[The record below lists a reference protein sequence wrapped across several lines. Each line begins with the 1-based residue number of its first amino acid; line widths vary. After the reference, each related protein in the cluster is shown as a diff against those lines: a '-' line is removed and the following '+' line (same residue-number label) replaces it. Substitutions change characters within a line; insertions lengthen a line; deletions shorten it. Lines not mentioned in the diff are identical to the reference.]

1 VHYLPAAIA
10 GLESRPNLLDIE
22 VLHRSGHTWKRRN
35 EKWGRG
41 PMARVALEE
50 DTTREMSIATD
61 SRFSHSAGARR
72 PSGRSPLRLSRGSSS
87 APTGADAKGCDGMSL
102 GRSVV
107 GYQVAGPEGP
117 LGVVEAIRF
126 EPGSA
131 VPFLLVVRDD
141 ERMSLV
147 PTKRV
152 VQILR
157 ESHCLLLSPA
167 CARTGQT
174 LTLTRS
180 NHRRQQ

>member
-1 VHYLPAAIA
+1 
-10 GLESRPNLLDIE
+10 
-22 VLHRSGHTWKRRN
+22 
-35 EKWGRG
+35 
-41 PMARVALEE
+41 MARVALEE
-50 DTTREMSIATD
+50 ETSREMSIATD

-72 PSGRSPLRLSRGSSS
+72 AGGRSPLRLRGSSS
-87 APTGADAKGCDGMSL
+87 APTGEPTGTDAKGCDGMSL

-126 EPGSA
+126 EHGSA

-152 VQILR
+152 VQMLR

>member
-1 VHYLPAAIA
+1 
-10 GLESRPNLLDIE
+10 
-22 VLHRSGHTWKRRN
+22 
-35 EKWGRG
+35 
-41 PMARVALEE
+41 MARVALEE
-50 DTTREMSIATD
+50 ETIREMSIVTD

-72 PSGRSPLRLSRGSSS
+72 AGGRSPLRLRGSSS
-87 APTGADAKGCDGMSL
+87 APTGEPTGTDAKGCDGMSL

-107 GYQVAGPEGP
+107 GYQVAGPDGP

-126 EPGSA
+126 EHGSA

-152 VQILR
+152 VQMLR

-180 NHRRQQ
+180 NHRRKQ

>member
-1 VHYLPAAIA
+1 MA
-10 GLESRPNLLDIE
+10 GLALDGE
-22 VLHRSGHTWKRRN
+22 
-35 EKWGRG
+35 
-41 PMARVALEE
+41 
-50 DTTREMSIATD
+50 TTREMSIATD
-61 SRFSHSAGARR
+61 SCFSHSAGARR
-72 PSGRSPLRLSRGSSS
+72 PGGRSPLRLSGGSSS
-87 APTGADAKGCDGMSL
+87 APTGTDAKGCDGMSL

-126 EPGSA
+126 EHGSA

-152 VQILR
+152 VQMLR
-157 ESHCLLLSPA
+157 ESRWLFLSPA

-180 NHRRQQ
+180 NHGRQQ

>member
-1 VHYLPAAIA
+1 
-10 GLESRPNLLDIE
+10 
-22 VLHRSGHTWKRRN
+22 
-35 EKWGRG
+35 
-41 PMARVALEE
+41 MARVALGEE
-50 DTTREMSIATD
+50 TTREMSISTH
-61 SRFSHSAGARR
+61 SRLSHSARARR
-72 PSGRSPLRLSRGSSS
+72 AAGRSLLRLRRGSSS
-87 APTGADAKGCDGMSL
+87 APTGELTGTDAKGCDGMSL
-102 GRSVV
+102 WRGAV
-107 GYQVAGPEGP
+107 GYQVAGREGP

-126 EPGSA
+126 EHRSA

-152 VQILR
+152 VQIMR
-157 ESHCLLLSPA
+157 ESHRLLLSPA

>member
-1 VHYLPAAIA
+1 
-10 GLESRPNLLDIE
+10 
-22 VLHRSGHTWKRRN
+22 
-35 EKWGRG
+35 
-41 PMARVALEE
+41 MARVALEE
-50 DTTREMSIATD
+50 ETIREMSIVTD

-72 PSGRSPLRLSRGSSS
+72 AGGRSPLRLRGSSS
-87 APTGADAKGCDGMSL
+87 APTGEPTGTDAKGCDGMSL

-107 GYQVAGPEGP
+107 GYQVAGPDGP

-126 EPGSA
+126 EHGSA

-141 ERMSLV
+141 DRMSLV

-152 VQILR
+152 VQMLR

-167 CARTGQT
+167 CAQTGQT

>member
-1 VHYLPAAIA
+1 
-10 GLESRPNLLDIE
+10 
-22 VLHRSGHTWKRRN
+22 
-35 EKWGRG
+35 
-41 PMARVALEE
+41 
-50 DTTREMSIATD
+50 MSIATYC
-61 SRFSHSAGARR
+61 RFSRSARARR
-72 PSGRSPLRLSRGSSS
+72 AAGRSSLRLRRGSSS
-87 APTGADAKGCDGMSL
+87 KPTAEPTETDAKGGDGMSL

-117 LGVVEAIRF
+117 LGVVEAVRF
-126 EPGSA
+126 EHGSA

-157 ESHCLLLSPA
+157 ESHRLLLSPA

-180 NHRRQQ
+180 NHRR

>member
-1 VHYLPAAIA
+1 
-10 GLESRPNLLDIE
+10 
-22 VLHRSGHTWKRRN
+22 
-35 EKWGRG
+35 
-41 PMARVALEE
+41 MALVALGAE
-50 DTTREMSIATD
+50 TTREMSITTD
-61 SRFSHSAGARR
+61 TRFSQSAGARR
-72 PSGRSPLRLSRGSSS
+72 AGGRSPLRLRGSSS
-87 APTGADAKGCDGMSL
+87 APTGEPTRTDAKGCEGMPL

-126 EPGSA
+126 EHGSA

-152 VQILR
+152 VQVLR
-157 ESHCLLLSPA
+157 ESLCLLLSPA
-167 CARTGQT
+167 SASGQT

>member
-1 VHYLPAAIA
+1 
-10 GLESRPNLLDIE
+10 
-22 VLHRSGHTWKRRN
+22 
-35 EKWGRG
+35 
-41 PMARVALEE
+41 MARVAPGEE
-50 DTTREMSIATD
+50 TTREMSIATY
-61 SRFSHSAGARR
+61 SRFSLSARARR
-72 PSGRSPLRLSRGSSS
+72 AGGSSPLRLKRGSSG
-87 APTGADAKGCDGMSL
+87 APTEEPAGTDAKGCDGMSL

-126 EPGSA
+126 EPRSA
-131 VPFLLVVRDD
+131 LPFLLVVRDD

-152 VQILR
+152 AQMLL

-167 CARTGQT
+167 CAGTGQT

>member
-1 VHYLPAAIA
+1 
-10 GLESRPNLLDIE
+10 
-22 VLHRSGHTWKRRN
+22 
-35 EKWGRG
+35 
-41 PMARVALEE
+41 MARVALREQ
-50 DTTREMSIATD
+50 TTREMSIATY
-61 SRFSHSAGARR
+61 SRFSHSARARR
-72 PSGRSPLRLSRGSSS
+72 AGGRSPLGLRRGSSS
-87 APTGADAKGCDGMSL
+87 APTGETTGTDAKGCDGMSL
-102 GRSVV
+102 GRNVV

-126 EPGSA
+126 EHGSA

-157 ESHCLLLSPA
+157 ESHWLLLSPA

-174 LTLTRS
+174 LTLPRS

>member
-1 VHYLPAAIA
+1 
-10 GLESRPNLLDIE
+10 
-22 VLHRSGHTWKRRN
+22 
-35 EKWGRG
+35 
-41 PMARVALEE
+41 MARVALEE
-50 DTTREMSIATD
+50 ETIREMSIVTD

-72 PSGRSPLRLSRGSSS
+72 AGGRSPLRLRGSSS
-87 APTGADAKGCDGMSL
+87 APTREPTRTDAKGCDGMSL

-126 EPGSA
+126 EHGSA

-141 ERMSLV
+141 DRMSLV
-147 PTKRV
+147 PTRRV
-152 VQILR
+152 VQMLR

>member
-1 VHYLPAAIA
+1 
-10 GLESRPNLLDIE
+10 
-22 VLHRSGHTWKRRN
+22 
-35 EKWGRG
+35 
-41 PMARVALEE
+41 MARVALEE
-50 DTTREMSIATD
+50 ETIREMSIVTD

-72 PSGRSPLRLSRGSSS
+72 AGGRSPLRLRGSSS
-87 APTGADAKGCDGMSL
+87 APTGEPTGTDAKGCDGMSL

-107 GYQVAGPEGP
+107 GYQVAGPDGP

-126 EPGSA
+126 EHGSA

-141 ERMSLV
+141 NRMSLV

-152 VQILR
+152 VQMLR

>member
-1 VHYLPAAIA
+1 
-10 GLESRPNLLDIE
+10 
-22 VLHRSGHTWKRRN
+22 
-35 EKWGRG
+35 
-41 PMARVALEE
+41 MARVALEE
-50 DTTREMSIATD
+50 ETIREMSIVTD

-72 PSGRSPLRLSRGSSS
+72 AGGRSPLRLRGSSS
-87 APTGADAKGCDGMSL
+87 APTGEPTGTDAKGCDDMSL

-107 GYQVAGPEGP
+107 GYQVAGPDGP

-126 EPGSA
+126 EHGSA

-141 ERMSLV
+141 NRMSLV

-152 VQILR
+152 VQMLR

>member
-1 VHYLPAAIA
+1 
-10 GLESRPNLLDIE
+10 
-22 VLHRSGHTWKRRN
+22 
-35 EKWGRG
+35 
-41 PMARVALEE
+41 MARVASEE
-50 DTTREMSIATD
+50 ETIREMSIATD

-72 PSGRSPLRLSRGSSS
+72 AGGRSPLRLRGSSS
-87 APTGADAKGCDGMSL
+87 APTREPTGTDAKGCDGMSL

-126 EPGSA
+126 EHGSA

-141 ERMSLV
+141 DRMSLV

-152 VQILR
+152 VQMLR

>member
-1 VHYLPAAIA
+1 
-10 GLESRPNLLDIE
+10 
-22 VLHRSGHTWKRRN
+22 
-35 EKWGRG
+35 
-41 PMARVALEE
+41 MARVEPEE
-50 DTTREMSIATD
+50 ETTREMSIATD
-61 SRFSHSAGARR
+61 SRFSHSARAR
-72 PSGRSPLRLSRGSSS
+72 PVGGRAHLRLRRGSSS
-87 APTGADAKGCDGMSL
+87 APTGELTGRDDTGCDGMSL

-131 VPFLLVVRDD
+131 VPFLLVIRDD

>member
-1 VHYLPAAIA
+1 MP
-10 GLESRPNLLDIE
+10 
-22 VLHRSGHTWKRRN
+22 
-35 EKWGRG
+35 
-41 PMARVALEE
+41 
-50 DTTREMSIATD
+50 
-61 SRFSHSAGARR
+61 
-72 PSGRSPLRLSRGSSS
+72 
-87 APTGADAKGCDGMSL
+87 L

-126 EPGSA
+126 EHGSA

-152 VQILR
+152 VQVLR
-157 ESHCLLLSPA
+157 ESLCLLLSPA
-167 CARTGQT
+167 SASGQT

>member
-1 VHYLPAAIA
+1 
-10 GLESRPNLLDIE
+10 
-22 VLHRSGHTWKRRN
+22 
-35 EKWGRG
+35 
-41 PMARVALEE
+41 MARVALEE
-50 DTTREMSIATD
+50 ETIREMSIVTD

-72 PSGRSPLRLSRGSSS
+72 AGGRSPLRLRGSSS
-87 APTGADAKGCDGMSL
+87 APTGEPTGTDAKGCDGMSL

-126 EPGSA
+126 EHGSA
-131 VPFLLVVRDD
+131 IPFLLVVRDD

-152 VQILR
+152 VQMLR

>member
-1 VHYLPAAIA
+1 
-10 GLESRPNLLDIE
+10 
-22 VLHRSGHTWKRRN
+22 
-35 EKWGRG
+35 
-41 PMARVALEE
+41 MARVALEE
-50 DTTREMSIATD
+50 ETIREMSIVTD

-72 PSGRSPLRLSRGSSS
+72 AGGRSPLRLRGSSS
-87 APTGADAKGCDGMSL
+87 APTGEPTGTDAKGCDGMSL

-107 GYQVAGPEGP
+107 GYQVAGPDGP

-126 EPGSA
+126 EHGSA

-141 ERMSLV
+141 DRMSLV

-152 VQILR
+152 VQMLR

>member
-1 VHYLPAAIA
+1 
-10 GLESRPNLLDIE
+10 
-22 VLHRSGHTWKRRN
+22 
-35 EKWGRG
+35 
-41 PMARVALEE
+41 MARVALEE
-50 DTTREMSIATD
+50 ETIREMSIATD
-61 SRFSHSAGARR
+61 SRSSHSAGARR
-72 PSGRSPLRLSRGSSS
+72 AGGRSPLRLRGSSS
-87 APTGADAKGCDGMSL
+87 GPTREPTRTDAKGCDGMSL

-126 EPGSA
+126 EHGSA

-152 VQILR
+152 VQMLR

-180 NHRRQQ
+180 NHRRKQ